1 MKDETIIEIRNGNGV
16 EFASPS
22 DIVPN
27 YKARLV
33 TIEIGMMT
41 ELTEIASGLLDSDDV
56 ELVDGILYDILDDDR
71 QRELASRIISMMDNE
86 SVPFQD
92 ACRLIAD
99 ELFTPAVIR
108 KMNERLYS
116 AEKAETLSKTAAL
129 IVDARQKAGISTED
143 LASRVGLDIEKL
155 KAVETGKSDVKVN
168 TLRRIAEALGKRL
181 VIEFRNV

>member
-1 MKDETIIEIRNGNGV
+1 MKDETIIGIQNVNGV

-33 TIEIGMMT
+33 TVEIGMMA
-41 ELTEIASGLLDSDDV
+41 ELTEIASGLLESDDT
-56 ELVDGILYDILDDDR
+56 ELVDGILYDLLDDER
-71 QRELASRIISMMDNE
+71 QREIAGRIIGMMDNE

-92 ACRLIAD
+92 ACRIIAGD
-99 ELFTPAVIR
+99 LFTPAVIR
-108 KMNERLYS
+108 KMGEKLYS

-129 IVDARQKAGISTED
+129 IVDARQKAGMTTED

-155 KAVETGKSDVKVN
+155 KAVEAGKSDVKVN
-168 TLRRIAEALGKRL
+168 TRRRIAEALGKHL
-181 VIEFRNV
+181 VIEFR